1 MSKKVLRKITKNY
14 ANIKKEVGEVMG
26 GRILNHE
33 AKHFLNTGVVQGE
46 LRAKTESLIE
56 VLECLGTIPE
66 ILYRKIEAERD
77 LETIKKWFKIAL
89 RAESVEQ
96 FIETMDK

>member
-26 GRILNHE
+26 GKILNHE
-33 AKHFLNTGVVQGE
+33 AKHLVVQGE

-56 VLECLGTIPE
+56 VLECLGAIPE
-66 ILYRKIEAERD
+66 ILYKKIEAERD